1 MARQQDG
8 TALGRRSRASAVFE
22 AKPRLA
28 QLPVAQFPALPPD
41 GCILRPRV
49 GVYGAGIEPRRADGC
64 VEITFVSAR
73 FVCFEQCLGTLHGG
87 EVVDET
93 GVAADTQEPS
103 PIYGV
108 FDIPVGAA
116 ECCVEIF
123 PFAQDTVGD
132 QQPVKRG
139 AQVLE
144 VGEERLAR
152 EFVVGHVET
161 AVRMLEREQQIGT
174 FAQFLA
180 QQRVLRLEE
189 QDVADV
195 DQRVIGDADRF
206 DVVAPLLD
214 ERSLFRKVVL
224 SERCAAVAVAVSAL
238 LHEFEVADIG
248 QAAVP
253 EQAVAGHR
261 REHPHRTG
269 VGVLHGVF
277 LRADDTA
284 QIGLCSDFDP
294 FAVFRA
300 PERERVVADI
310 AADRFEPVGER
321 DSGTSQGEFLFQ
333 PVDVV
338 NGVFENLVPVGA
350 AQRVTKC
357 KTGLAACFEP

>member
-1 MARQQDG
+1 M
-8 TALGRRSRASAVFE
+8 FE

-93 GVAADTQEPS
+93 GVAADAQEPS

-161 AVRMLEREQQIGT
+161 AVRMLE
-174 FAQFLA
+174 
-180 QQRVLRLEE
+180 
-189 QDVADV
+189 
-195 DQRVIGDADRF
+195 
-206 DVVAPLLD
+206 
-214 ERSLFRKVVL
+214 
-224 SERCAAVAVAVSAL
+224 
-238 LHEFEVADIG
+238 
-248 QAAVP
+248 
-253 EQAVAGHR
+253 
-261 REHPHRTG
+261 
-269 VGVLHGVF
+269 
-277 LRADDTA
+277 
-284 QIGLCSDFDP
+284 
-294 FAVFRA
+294 
-300 PERERVVADI
+300 
-310 AADRFEPVGER
+310 
-321 DSGTSQGEFLFQ
+321 
-333 PVDVV
+333 
-338 NGVFENLVPVGA
+338 
-350 AQRVTKC
+350 
-357 KTGLAACFEP
+357 